1 MQEITSRSLGQE
13 NPLKKG
19 MATHTSILVWRIQR
33 TEETGGLQSM
43 GCIELDMTEW
53 LTHRETCI
61 GCRKMC
67 RLSPSFDF
75 CSLVLTLFAV
85 VC

>member
-1 MQEITSRSLGQE
+1 MDRGDWW
-13 NPLKKG
+13 
-19 MATHTSILVWRIQR
+19 AAV
-33 TEETGGLQSM
+33 M

-85 VC
+85 V